1 MKKAY
6 ESIEMEV
13 IRFSAE
19 DIVVTSGGI
28 ELPDDPIED

>member
-13 IRFSAE
+13 ILFRVE
-19 DIVVTSGGI
+19 DILTTSGI
-28 ELPDDPIED
+28 ELPDDPIDD

>member
-13 IRFSAE
+13 IQLRTE
-19 DIVVTSGGI
+19 DILTTSGI
-28 ELPDDPIED
+28 ELPDDPIDD